1 MTGAMLTT
9 KQRDVLRH
17 RLSRELCWA
26 EVPAGY
32 RNDAIRLANIVLD
45 ELEHSGFTAGT
56 QRRAVE
62 KIVASL
68 DDATPLRS
76 VSPAKRDAPPVA
88 DATELGSG
96 VAS

>member
-1 MTGAMLTT
+1 MLTP
-9 KQRDVLRH
+9 KQRDVLH
-17 RLSRELCWA
+17 RRLARELCWHEA
-26 EVPAGY
+26 TAYMRDTAKRTATVV
-32 RNDAIRLANIVLD
+32 ID
-45 ELEHSGFTAGT
+45 ELEHAGFTAGT